1 MSRNRLHA
9 QIARMTGE
17 SLRTIRSQGFSLLT
31 FAVPIEQPAPQLC
44 LACPGCGS
52 EVALTDDDG
61 ELPEWAECPQC
72 DIAYPYDDEEVFLP
86 DTELE
91 LGCA

>member
-1 MSRNRLHA
+1 MSRHRLHA
-9 QIARMTGE
+9 QIARVTGE

-31 FAVPIEQPAPQLC
+31 LAVPIPDRPARLC

-52 EVALTDDDG
+52 DVPLSADEG
-61 ELPEWAECPQC
+61 ELPEWAECARC

-86 DTELE
+86 DAEFAE
-91 LGCA
+91 CA